1 MTKVLAIYQMMNH
14 TYNLIIKHIDYNRKS
29 IMNLDFP
36 QSQAFLSTF
45 YKINRHT
52 EIQLGDQFIVIRNGS
67 KFNINNV

>member
-1 MTKVLAIYQMMNH
+1 MINQ

-45 YKINRHT
+45 YKINRYD
-52 EIQLGDQFIVIRNGS
+52 EIELGDQFIVIRNGS
-67 KFNINNV
+67 KFSFNNV